1 VHTLSGAVD
10 PLERGLPRGRASLP
24 PKVVRDRQRERLIR
38 GAIAAVDEKGYAA
51 ATVAD
56 VVAAARVS
64 RKAFYEHFA
73 GKEECLLV
81 AATTGIGVMASRL
94 ADVEGEGEGG
104 GALRAAVR
112 AYLELCASEPVF
124 TRVLFLEMPAV
135 GAPARPLR
143 AASFGAL
150 ADMLRRATG
159 RPELPEWVYPA
170 AVGAAYELILRALET
185 SDDVDFGALEDPVVD
200 VIERLLA

>member
-1 VHTLSGAVD
+1 VHTLSGTVD

-24 PKVVRDRQRERLIR
+24 PTVVRDRQRERLIR

-51 ATVAD
+51 ATIAD

-81 AATTGIGVMASRL
+81 AASFGVGVMASRL
-94 ADVEGEGEGG
+94 AGLEQESADGW
-104 GALRAAVR
+104 LRPAVR

-135 GAPARPLR
+135 GEPARRLR
-143 AASFGAL
+143 HTSFGAL
-150 ADMLRRATG
+150 ADMLARAAMPAA
-159 RPELPEWVYPA
+159 RPPWVYPA
-170 AVGAAYELILRALET
+170 AIGAAYELILRAHEE
-185 SDDVDFGALEDPVVD
+185 SGDVDYAALEDPVVG